1 MVLEQVL
8 VLRLGRFS
16 NPEALRLLSLLEA
29 LTEAQSSLLQK
40 HIHILFDCPTFSSDH
55 FHR

>member
-8 VLRLGRFS
+8 VLRPGHFS
-16 NPEALRLLSLLEA
+16 NPEALGLLSLIEV

-55 FHR
+55 FHG